1 MELNLLIERATSVAG
16 TRYKLAKYLHVTP
29 SAVYD
34 WEAGRKTCPPA
45 DIALMAELA
54 GLDALQW
61 LARATVEKHLGT
73 EKGEQLQRA
82 LGKQSPATGEATGS
96 AGEKQE
102 PIYSSRDIPRCI
114 LMLSFQLQIPER
126 LKALFLCPS
135 VARAV
140 RQRGRKHHPTWR
152 DRTCKLH
159 DHRARHRSRRAHQ
172 QG

>member
-1 MELNLLIERATSVAG
+1 MELNLLIEKATSVAG

-34 WEAGRKTCPPA
+34 WEAGRKTCPAA

-61 LARATVEKHLGT
+61 LARATVERHQGT

-82 LGKQSPATGEATGS
+82 LGKRSPAIGGGTDS
-96 AGEKQE
+96 AGGKPDQT
-102 PIYSSRDIPRCI
+102 SSSPDIPRCI
-114 LMLSFQLQIPER
+114 LMLSFQLQNAER

-135 VARAV
+135 VAKAV
-140 RQRGRKHHPTWR
+140 RQQGRKHPPTWR

-159 DHRARHRSRRAHQ
+159 AHRGRHRSRRGHQ
-172 QG
+172 RG